1 MVLVLP
7 LFGCDPAVQMEEMVL
22 CSGRYGK
29 RQLDKVRI
37 TESGIYFDAM
47 GIFNA
52 FEIKV

>member
-7 LFGCDPAVQMEEMVL
+7 LFGCDPAVQMEEMVR
-22 CSGRYGK
+22 SGRYGK
-29 RQLDKVRI
+29 RELDQVRI
-37 TESGIYFDAM
+37 TESGICFDAM